1 MAKRGRTR
9 TMSKYDP
16 LTQFLRNQGAN
27 QVTVAFEDFEDED
40 RIGVELPRSAWER
53 DEWWGNESSPASHAR
68 AWLGAGF
75 RADVDRAREV
85 VVFTRL

>member
-1 MAKRGRTR
+1 MN
-9 TMSKYDP
+9 KYDP
-16 LTQFLRNQGAN
+16 LTQFLRNQRAD
-27 QVTVAFEDFEDED
+27 QIVVAFEDFDDED

-53 DEWWGNESSPASHAR
+53 DEWWGNESSPASRHYQAR

-75 RADVDRAREV
+75 RADVDRAHEV